1 MPGHIPWQKIDLHLR
16 AQRTIWIGTTR
27 PNGRPHS
34 IPVWFC
40 WDGANLYFVT
50 KRSTQ
55 KAQNLSHETW
65 VVAHLGDGD
74 DAIILE
80 GPATV
85 VTDPDEHDRIEA

>member
-1 MPGHIPWQKIDLHLR
+1 MPGHIPWQQIDLHLR

-55 KAQNLSHETW
+55 KR
-65 VVAHLGDGD
+65 
-74 DAIILE
+74 
-80 GPATV
+80 
-85 VTDPDEHDRIEA
+85 RI